1 MISQY
6 NNIRILYQRA
16 STRFAGD
23 KKNVFEFVQYRY
35 IKNNFL
41 SSKNLCSKYEW
52 GFVQMNYKLISDTY
66 SGVI

>member
-16 STRFAGD
+16 SSTRFAGD
-23 KKNVFEFVQYRY
+23 KKMCLNLYNIY
-35 IKNNFL
+35 KKNNFL